1 MTPKLIAVCGGIGAG
16 KSTVTRLLRIMGY
29 PVYDCDSQAKRLM
42 EESEPVK
49 QQLID
54 LFGPTAYDGNHLNRQ
69 LIASQVFNDKSLLNK
84 LNSIVHP
91 AVKSDIIHWAHNN
104 QGDEL
109 LFVETAI
116 LKESNLEQIFDNIIY
131 VTAPIDIRIRRV
143 MKRSNLTHSQV
154 MERINN
160 QDSTI
165 PQNAAIIINDDT
177 NSIIAQTLQILSGNT
192 DKHSHST

>member
-116 LKESNLEQIFDNIIY
+116 LKESNLEQLFDNIIY

-154 MERINN
+154 IERINN

>member
-54 LFGPTAYDGNHLNRQ
+54 LFGPTAYIGNHLNRQ

-116 LKESNLEQIFDNIIY
+116 LKESNLEQLFDNIIY

>member
-1 MTPKLIAVCGGIGAG
+1 M
-16 KSTVTRLLRIMGY
+16 
-29 PVYDCDSQAKRLM
+29 
-42 EESEPVK
+42 
-49 QQLID
+49 
-54 LFGPTAYDGNHLNRQ
+54 
-69 LIASQVFNDKSLLNK
+69 FNDKSLLNK

-104 QGDEL
+104 QEDEL

-116 LKESNLEQIFDNIIY
+116 LKESNLEQLFDNIIY

-192 DKHSHST
+192 DKHSHSI

>member
-69 LIASQVFNDKSLLNK
+69 LIASQVFNNKSLLNK

-116 LKESNLEQIFDNIIY
+116 LKESNLEQLFDNIIY

>member
-116 LKESNLEQIFDNIIY
+116 LKESNLEQLFDNIIY

-192 DKHSHST
+192 DKHSHSI

>member
-16 KSTVTRLLRIMGY
+16 KSTVTSLLRIMGY

-49 QQLID
+49 QRLID
-54 LFGPTAYDGNHLNRQ
+54 LFGPTAYIGNHLNRQ

-104 QGDEL
+104 QEDEL

-116 LKESNLEQIFDNIIY
+116 LKESNLEQLFDNIIY

>member
-116 LKESNLEQIFDNIIY
+116 LKESNLEQLFDNIIY

-177 NSIIAQTLQILSGNT
+177 NSIIAQTLQILSGKT

>member
-104 QGDEL
+104 QEDEL

-116 LKESNLEQIFDNIIY
+116 LKESNLEQLFDNIIY

-154 MERINN
+154 IERINN
-160 QDSTI
+160 QDLTI

-177 NSIIAQTLQILSGNT
+177 NSIIAQTLQILIDNT

>member
-42 EESEPVK
+42 EESELVK

-91 AVKSDIIHWAHNN
+91 AVKSDIIHWALNN
-104 QGDEL
+104 QEDEL

-116 LKESNLEQIFDNIIY
+116 LKESNLEQLFDNIIY

>member
-42 EESEPVK
+42 EESKPVK

-104 QGDEL
+104 QEDEL

-116 LKESNLEQIFDNIIY
+116 LKESNLEQLFDNIIY

>member
-54 LFGPTAYDGNHLNRQ
+54 LFGPTAYIGNHLNRQ

-104 QGDEL
+104 QEDEL

-116 LKESNLEQIFDNIIY
+116 LKESNLEQLFDNIIY

>member
-42 EESEPVK
+42 EESELVK

-104 QGDEL
+104 QEDEL

-116 LKESNLEQIFDNIIY
+116 LKESNLEQLFDNIIY

-177 NSIIAQTLQILSGNT
+177 NSIIAQTLHILSGNT

>member
-116 LKESNLEQIFDNIIY
+116 LKESYLEQLFDNIIY

-192 DKHSHST
+192 DKHNHST

>member
-116 LKESNLEQIFDNIIY
+116 LKESNLEQLFDNIIY

-177 NSIIAQTLQILSGNT
+177 NSIIAQTLQILIDNT

>member
-116 LKESNLEQIFDNIIY
+116 LKESNLEQLFDNIIY

-154 MERINN
+154 IERINN

-177 NSIIAQTLQILSGNT
+177 NSIIAQTMQILSGNT

>member
-54 LFGPTAYDGNHLNRQ
+54 LFGPTAYIGNHLNRQ

-104 QGDEL
+104 QEDEL

-116 LKESNLEQIFDNIIY
+116 LKESNLEQLFDNIIY

-192 DKHSHST
+192 DKHSHSS

>member
-116 LKESNLEQIFDNIIY
+116 LKESNLEQLFDNIIY

>member
-54 LFGPTAYDGNHLNRQ
+54 LFGPTAYIGNHLNRQ

-104 QGDEL
+104 QEDEL

-116 LKESNLEQIFDNIIY
+116 LKESNLEQLFDNIIY

-192 DKHSHST
+192 DKHSHSI

>member
-54 LFGPTAYDGNHLNRQ
+54 LFGPTAYIGNHLNRQ

-104 QGDEL
+104 QEDEL

-116 LKESNLEQIFDNIIY
+116 LKESNLEQLFDNIIY

-160 QDSTI
+160 QYSTI

>member
-42 EESEPVK
+42 EESELVK

-91 AVKSDIIHWAHNN
+91 AVKSDIIHWAHNK
-104 QGDEL
+104 QEDEL

-116 LKESNLEQIFDNIIY
+116 LKESNLEQLFDNIIY

-177 NSIIAQTLQILSGNT
+177 NSIIAQTLHILSGNT

>member
-42 EESEPVK
+42 EDSEPVK

-116 LKESNLEQIFDNIIY
+116 LKESNLEQLFDNIIY

>member
-116 LKESNLEQIFDNIIY
+116 LKESNLEQLFDNIIY

-177 NSIIAQTLQILSGNT
+177 NSIIAQTMQILSGNT

>member
-42 EESEPVK
+42 EDSEPVK

-54 LFGPTAYDGNHLNRQ
+54 LFGPTAYIGNHLNRQ

-104 QGDEL
+104 QEDEL

-116 LKESNLEQIFDNIIY
+116 LKESNLEQLFDNIIY

>member
-1 MTPKLIAVCGGIGAG
+1 MTPRLIAVCGGIGAG

-116 LKESNLEQIFDNIIY
+116 LKESNLEQLFDNIIY

-177 NSIIAQTLQILSGNT
+177 NSIIAQTMQILSGNT

>member
-54 LFGPTAYDGNHLNRQ
+54 LFGPTAYIGNHLNRQ
-69 LIASQVFNDKSLLNK
+69 LIASQVFNDKPLLNK

-116 LKESNLEQIFDNIIY
+116 LKESNLEQLFDNIIY

-177 NSIIAQTLQILSGNT
+177 NSIIAQTLQILIDNT